1 MGKDSTQKAARQR
14 RRDRQKKLVEV
25 GRQAEDLVSKH
36 RQQATEAM
44 VRVER
49 LEAELAE
56 AWKALGDA
64 TIQVFALI
72 SRTLGCPARAS
83 RSRKKLS
90 RGWDPSP
97 WPMLIM

>member
-64 TIQVFALI
+64 TNREAAAGKDL
-72 SRTLGCPARAS
+72 RATS
-83 RSRKKLS
+83 KIL
-90 RGWDPSP
+90 
-97 WPMLIM
+97 